1 MQILTGTSLTPRI
14 VAGPLRF
21 YCRPTAPIPQRS
33 VRTVDEELLRFRQV
47 QRQAVLRLAALYD
60 KAHAQVGHEAASI
73 FAIHAMLIEDEALL
87 DGIHRKITD
96 DAATAEWAI
105 HSVCCE
111 LSDLFSAMDDPYMRA
126 RAADMQDI
134 ARHLALP
141 LLGVQRTFPGTG
153 EAIVVCDH
161 FLPSEVMHMDERL
174 LGLISQRGSLDS
186 HTAVLLK
193 AYHIPVIVG
202 TEFGPEWDG
211 HRALIDGFDG
221 KLYLDPDEGT
231 EAALRLRHQP
241 KD

>member
-1 MQILTGTSLTPRI
+1 MQILTGTSLTPHI

-21 YCRPTAPIPQRS
+21 YCRPTFPIQQRS
-33 VRTVDEELLRFRQV
+33 TRSADEEILRFQQV
-47 QRQAVLRLAALYD
+47 QRQAVLELATLYD
-60 KAHAQVGHEAASI
+60 KAYTQVGHEAASI
-73 FAIHAMLIEDEALL
+73 FAIHAMLIEDDDLL

-105 HSVCCE
+105 HSVCHE
-111 LSDLFSAMDDPYMRA
+111 FSDLFSAMDDPYMRA

-141 LLGVQRTFPGTG
+141 LLGIRRTFPGAS

-174 LGLISQRGSLDS
+174 LGLVSQKGSLDS

-211 HRALIDGFDG
+211 HRALIDGFAG
-221 KLYLDPDEGT
+221 NLYLDPDNGT
-231 EAALRLRHQP
+231 EAALRLRYQP
-241 KD
+241 KH